1 MDEYKIKKIIEK
13 ILSEHSKRKALIVI
27 TGGNSYSNE
36 IFEILKKKKDIK
48 YEYIES
54 ENSTKVID
62 TEKLDIIA
70 TRVDNIEKIEES
82 IQESDFLL
90 VPFLTRNTLSKVAL
104 GIADTK
110 ATTAI
115 QLALMMGKKVISLDA
130 SWNPES
136 EAAKLKKINANK
148 AYNKMLFSYKEKA
161 EELGMK
167 SIAIYD
173 LEKEIDEIYISK
185 TYSKKVDENN
195 TNTRIKDISQAQYIT
210 CEDVIGKDKIY
221 IYKNQKLTDLA
232 KEYVLDKKVEVID
245 SIKS

>member
-13 ILSEHSKRKALIVI
+13 ILSEHSKKKALIVI
-27 TGGNSYSNE
+27 TGGSSYSNE

-62 TEKLDIIA
+62 IEKLDIIA
-70 TRVDNIEKIEES
+70 TRVDDIEKIEES

-90 VPFLTRNTLSKVAL
+90 VPFLTRNTLSKIAL

-110 ATTAI
+110 ATTSI

-173 LEKEIDEIYISK
+173 LEKEIDEIYINK
-185 TYSKKVDENN
+185 TSSKKVDENN
-195 TNTRIKDISQAQYIT
+195 TSTMIKDISQAQYIT

-221 IYKNQKLTDLA
+221 IYKYQKLTDLA
-232 KEYVLDKKVEVID
+232 KEYVLDKKVEIID
-245 SIKS
+245 SIKN

>member
-13 ILSEHSKRKALIVI
+13 LLSEHSNKKALIII
-27 TGGNSYSNE
+27 TGGNVYSNE

-54 ENSTKVID
+54 ENSTKIID
-62 TEKLDIIA
+62 IEKIDNIA
-70 TRVDNIEKIEES
+70 TRIEDIEKIEES
-82 IQESDFLL
+82 IQESDFLI

-110 ATTAI
+110 ATTSI

-136 EAAKLKKINANK
+136 EAAKIKKINANN

-161 EELGMK
+161 EKLGMK

-173 LEKEIDEIYISK
+173 LEKEIDEIYINK
-185 TYSKKVDENN
+185 TYAKEVVENDTTIVVDV
-195 TNTRIKDISQAQYIT
+195 SQAQYIT
-210 CEDVIGKDKIY
+210 CEDILGKDKIY
-221 IYKNQKLTDLA
+221 LSKNQKFTDLA
-232 KEYVLDKKVEVID
+232 KEYVLEKNVKIID
-245 SIKS
+245 NIKN